1 MSEQPILTPLNNILT
16 HLLFWLQVSL
26 DALLVILVEEYIVQS
41 VQQDLDVQVRGGRRE
56 RRMERGR
63 K

>member
-1 MSEQPILTPLNNILT
+1 
-16 HLLFWLQVSL
+16 VSL

-63 K
+63 R